1 MPIPKLQHKENRQKL
16 GEKTKF
22 CATKVRFVRSKEET
36 MKNAKTLAEEEFL
49 CSEAVLL
56 ALSKTLGVENNI
68 IPRIATG
75 FGGGIGR
82 HGEICGALSGAI
94 MGLGLHFGRDHPSE
108 TAEGKSPYDYSH
120 TMVNRF
126 IARFRHI
133 RCKDIL
139 GVDISSEEG
148 VKQYRQDK
156 LWESKCRDIIQIAA
170 GLAYDVLDAN
180 NPD

>member
-1 MPIPKLQHKENRQKL
+1 MKLVL
-16 GEKTKF
+16 
-22 CATKVRFVRSKEET
+22 SKEET
-36 MKNAKTLAEEEFL
+36 MKNAKAFAAEGFL

-56 ALSKTLGVENNI
+56 ALSKTIGVENNI

-108 TAEGKSPYDYSH
+108 TAEDQSPYDYSH
-120 TMVNRF
+120 VIVNHFITRF
-126 IARFRHI
+126 GYI

-139 GVDISSEEG
+139 GLDISCEEG
-148 VKQYRQDK
+148 VNQYRQDK
-156 LWESKCRDIIQIAA
+156 LWETKCRDIIKIAA
-170 GLAYDVLDAN
+170 GLAYDVLEAN
-180 NPD
+180 NTD

>member
-1 MPIPKLQHKENRQKL
+1 MI
-16 GEKTKF
+16 
-22 CATKVRFVRSKEET
+22 SKEET
-36 MKNAKTLAEEEFL
+36 MNNAKAFAEEGFL

-56 ALSKTLGVENNI
+56 ALSKAIEVENES

-82 HGEICGALSGAI
+82 CGEICGALSGAI

-108 TAEGKSPYDYSH
+108 TTDDQSPYEYSH
-120 TMVNRF
+120 TMANLF
-126 IARFRHI
+126 IDRIGYI

-139 GVDISSEEG
+139 GVDISQEEG

-156 LWESKCRDIIQIAA
+156 LWETKCRDIIKITA
-170 GLAYDVLDAN
+170 GLAYDVLKAN
-180 NPD
+180 KTDSKR

>member
-1 MPIPKLQHKENRQKL
+1 MKLVL
-16 GEKTKF
+16 
-22 CATKVRFVRSKEET
+22 SKEET
-36 MKNAKTLAEEEFL
+36 INNARAFAEKGFL

-56 ALSKTLGVENNI
+56 ALSKTMGIENRI

-108 TAEGKSPYDYSH
+108 TAESQSPYKYSH
-120 TMVNRF
+120 TMMNLF
-126 IARFRHI
+126 ITQFGHTQ
-133 RCKDIL
+133 CKDIL
-139 GVDISSEEG
+139 GLDISCEEG

-156 LWESKCRDIIQIAA
+156 FWETKCRDIIQIAA
-170 GLAYDVLDAN
+170 GLAYEVLEAN
-180 NPD
+180 TADSKR